1 MLARVRR
8 VCCRSTYASSAA
20 ERRPRITLALAAVA
34 VSSERTGA
42 VVPGANGKI
51 AFDSERDGIARST

>member
-1 MLARVRR
+1 
-8 VCCRSTYASSAA
+8 
-20 ERRPRITLALAAVA
+20 